1 MDHYATLGVLPE
13 ADPVVIK
20 AAYRALAQTYHP
32 DKWRGDPAVA
42 TRRMAAI
49 NEAYRILGD
58 AKLRNEYDSVRARGK
73 ANDPYQDE
81 QDEQSGETSS
91 AFSSAL
97 SETEQRWRTATSIF
111 PDLDEHRAA
120 LARMST
126 LLAFAFV
133 TLMLETKRFNERR
146 VIAEKLEIE
155 FLSRY
160 FGTNQQIL
168 AFAKDLIMAGK
179 KEAAKLLNEL
189 VDVMGSDV
197 DPKLLVNQVLEKF
210 PNSSDMHVR
219 ELGQELARTGDVN
232 IAKRIAKLRGYTVEQ
247 HAVGVFGYKLVVWK
261 SGEGK
266 REFLASDA
274 FTSWVSRVLC

>member
-1 MDHYATLGVLPE
+1 MDHYATLGVLPK

-58 AKLRNEYDSVRARGK
+58 AKLRSEYDASRARDK

-81 QDEQSGETSS
+81 QDEQRGETKS

-97 SETEQRWRTATSIF
+97 AETEQRWRTATTIL
-111 PDLDEHRAA
+111 PDLDEHRAS

-133 TLMLETKRFNERR
+133 TLMLETKRFNERK

-168 AFAKDLIMAGK
+168 AFAKELIMAGK

-197 DPKLLVNQVLEKF
+197 EAGLLVKKVLERF
-210 PNSSDMHVR
+210 PNSSDLQMR
-219 ELGQELARTGDVN
+219 ELNKELARTGDVN
-232 IAKRIAKLRGYTVEQ
+232 IAKRIAKLQGYSVEQ
-247 HAVGVFGYKLVVWK
+247 HAVNVFGYKLVVRK
-261 SGEGK
+261 SGEVE
-266 REFLASDA
+266 REFPTNDEFVA
-274 FTSWVSRVLC
+274 WVRRILC

>member
-42 TRRMAAI
+42 TQRMAAI

-58 AKLRNEYDSVRARGK
+58 AKLRAEYDSARK
-73 ANDPYQDE
+73 KE
-81 QDEQSGETSS
+81 QTRETYGEEQSHERDT

-97 SETEQRWRTATSIF
+97 SETEQRWSVATTVY
-111 PDLDEHRAA
+111 PDLDQHRAD
-120 LARMST
+120 LARIST
-126 LLAFAFV
+126 LLSFAYV
-133 TLMLETKRFNERR
+133 TLLLETKRFNERK

-160 FGTNQQIL
+160 FGTNKQVL
-168 AFAKDLIMAGK
+168 AFAKDLIMSGK
-179 KEAAKLLNEL
+179 KEAAKLLNQL

-197 DPKLLVNQVLEKF
+197 EAKLLFDRVLKEF
-210 PNSSDMHVR
+210 PNSSGAQVR
-219 ELGQELARTGDVN
+219 ELSKQLARTGDVN
-232 IAKRIAKLRGYTVEQ
+232 VATRIAKLSGYTVEQ
-247 HAVGVFGYKLVVWK
+247 HWVGIFGYKIVVTK
-261 SGEGK
+261 SREAK
-266 REFLASDA
+266 REFFATDE
-274 FTSWVSRVLC
+274 FTAWVQRTLC